1 MYTLVQDGV
10 DPLTA
15 EQMQAVEVTIFT
27 FLQEALGEG
36 PIRFDHLVE
45 EMRAPYNDWSDDVGR
60 QPTGLEI
67 MAACCTLASRSLLRF
82 DFIEGLQHV
91 MWVPCE

>member
-27 FLQEALGEG
+27 FLQEALGGG

-45 EMRAPYNDWSDDVGR
+45 EMRAPYNDWSDDLGR
-60 QPTGLEI
+60 PPTGLEI
-67 MAACCTLASRSLLRF
+67 MAACCTLENQGALRLNLV
-82 DFIEGLQHV
+82 EGLMYV
-91 MWVPCE
+91 V